1 MEKLFSYTGR
11 EEAAVQA
18 EPIRFADFELNVNGW
33 ELRRHGEIVK
43 LERIPMELLFLLA
56 RNPGRLVLRS
66 EVVEHIW
73 GKDRFLDDSAV
84 STAVR
89 KLRAALA
96 DSADQPHLIE
106 TVTGKGYRF
115 IGRLDPA
122 ASPTVT
128 PVTSRIVLVALPLD
142 DLSKPA
148 HDGSLS
154 EGVTEELI
162 TCLGGLSPRHVAVI
176 GRTSA
181 AECQRRGLTLRETG
195 RELGAD
201 FVIEGSVRPVGQ
213 SVRVSVRLLRAS
225 DEAQVWAKSY
235 KREQHNLAD
244 WEYDLAVEIAREVLT
259 VLAAAPLAPP
269 PRPRP
274 VPRAAFECHLKG
286 RRLWD
291 KKTPQAYLEA
301 IALFQQAIDIDPAYA
316 LSYVGLADT
325 WLMMGIHGLRPAE
338 EVYPRARAAAAKALE
353 IDAALASAHTALAE
367 VSKGYDRNWELAE
380 HSYQEAL
387 RLNPNYAVAHQ
398 WYANLLT
405 ILERHDE
412 AIAEVE
418 QARHLDPLSA
428 PIAGFVGFTYYRAR
442 MYDDALREVLKTV
455 DLGPPAP
462 IVNWFLGHIHAARG
476 EYELAQ
482 AALSAA
488 AEETHG
494 RPMYLAMLGYVCG
507 RAGDRQTASDI
518 LARLRRSAQAGYVSP
533 LDLCMVQIGLGEIG
547 GALDYLGKA
556 VDQRVMRVTELGM
569 PTFDTLRGEPRFA
582 ELAAQAGLAGL
593 EKRTAR

>member
-1 MEKLFSYTGR
+1 L
-11 EEAAVQA
+11 QA
-18 EPIRFADFELNVNGW
+18 EPVRFADFELNVNGW
-33 ELRRHGEIVK
+33 ELRRNGEIVK
-43 LERIPMELLFLLA
+43 IERIPMELLFLLA

-84 STAVR
+84 NTAVR
-89 KLRAALA
+89 KLRVALA

-115 IGRLDPA
+115 IGRLEPAISPA
-122 ASPTVT
+122 ATQ
-128 PVTSRIVLVALPLD
+128 VTSRIVLVALPLD
-142 DLSKPA
+142 DLSKPPQ
-148 HDGSLS
+148 DGSLS

-162 TCLGGLSPRHVAVI
+162 TCLGSLSPRHVAVI

-181 AECQRRGLTLRETG
+181 AECQRRGLTVREIG
-195 RELGAD
+195 RELDTD
-201 FVIEGSVRPVGQ
+201 FVIEGSVRRVGQ
-213 SVRVSVRLLRAS
+213 SVRVSARLLRAS

-235 KREQHNLAD
+235 KRANDDLTD
-244 WEYDLAVEIAREVLT
+244 WQYDVAAEIAREALT
-259 VLAAAPLAPP
+259 VLAATPPAAP
-269 PRPRP
+269 PRPKP
-274 VPRAAFECHLKG
+274 VLRAAFECHLRG

-316 LSYVGLADT
+316 LPYVGLADT

-367 VSKGYDRNWELAE
+367 VSKGYDRNWEQAE

-412 AIAEVE
+412 AIAQVE
-418 QARHLDPLSA
+418 QARHLDPLS
-428 PIAGFVGFTYYRAR
+428 PTIAGFVGFTYYRAR
-442 MYDDALREVLKTV
+442 MYDDALREVLKTL

-462 IVNWFLGHIHAARG
+462 IVNWFLGHIHAGRG
-476 EYELAQ
+476 EYGLAQ
-482 AALSAA
+482 AALSSA

-494 RPMYLAMLGYVCG
+494 RPIYLAMLGYVCG
-507 RAGDRQTASDI
+507 RAGDRQTGSEI
-518 LARLRRSAQAGYVSP
+518 LARLRRSAQVDYVSP
-533 LDLCMVQIGLGEIG
+533 LDLCMVQIGLGEIE

-582 ELAAQAGLAGL
+582 ALAAQAGLTVLGR
-593 EKRTAR
+593 RTAR